1 MTKGKDL
8 MIGVGG
14 EVLGYGTDCSI
25 DVTTDTTE
33 VTSTKYKHKA
43 SAGHFKEYESDV
55 NSISL
60 SSSYVLSDSMQDYM
74 TLVQAQ
80 LAGAPVDATFSTVE
94 ASGPGESGDLEVSTT
109 GLKASGKALITSI
122 SLSAPV
128 DGECTFQVSLQ
139 GTGAWTFEKK

>member
-8 MIGVGG
+8 MIGIAG
-14 EVLGYGTDCSI
+14 EVLGYATDCSI

-33 VTSTKYKHKA
+33 VTSTKYKHKT
-43 SAGHFKEYESDV
+43 SAGNFKEYESDV

-60 SSSYVLSDSMQDYM
+60 SSSYVLSDSMEDYM
-74 TLVQAQ
+74 TLVQTQ
-80 LAGAPVDATFSTVE
+80 LAGTAVDVTFSTVE
-94 ASGPGESGDLEVSTT
+94 TEGPGQSGDITVSAT